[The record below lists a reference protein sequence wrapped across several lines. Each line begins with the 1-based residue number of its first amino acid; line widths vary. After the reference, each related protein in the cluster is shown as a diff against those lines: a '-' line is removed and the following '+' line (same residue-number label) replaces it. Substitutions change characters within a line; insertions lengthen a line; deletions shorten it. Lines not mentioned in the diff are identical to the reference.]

1 MQSYMKGKIYRVV
14 FFLLVL
20 MSFSINVFASSSKTV
35 DVNLPDNFVRCTF
48 YATFENSIIRPT
60 ILISPDGDEYDFETD
75 LEDERTLKCTVQD
88 VKKGVWKV
96 VAYDEERDS
105 FEETEDNEN
114 VSTSDSIGKIIVT
127 VKTEEQKMENIEDN
141 IKIAKEIAGLK
152 YYWKDDSI
160 VTEWTDETVGNV
172 NVSVIDSKTL
182 KVLGRET
189 IKDRYYELP
198 IDQKLEEI
206 IVSIT
211 PATSANIKGAEMQY
225 VVKVENNPDA
235 TVSFEEIEYTN
246 KDNVQAKVTLNQPY
260 SLLFINNGNVV
271 GKTGVLKIG
280 THDIEVPTVI
290 GENNVLVYVVD
301 EHGNMRSAQTNF
313 VKDIEPPILKISNDI
328 DGISTYGDEITFSGI
343 VEEYD
348 FLIFRNEN
356 VSVEWDG
363 TFTITAKLKEGTNK
377 LEVVASDKAGNETAY
392 IANVSMIVKE
402 PFTIPWQMAA
412 FIGLVISLI
421 VFFLIKRRFGF
432 SIKLPKGS
440 SNSQNGEKVV
450 IKSKS
455 SILDIIWLVTLVSF
469 VIIMTGFV
477 LQVGVVES
485 KSMEPAIMIGE
496 ITVTNKLAYVKRE
509 PERGDVVTFKSKE
522 NGNAIYTKR
531 IIGLH
536 GDSIRFYSGYV
547 VINDLVCDE
556 TEYLLLDVE
565 TNCMNTYEVP
575 ENCYFML
582 GDNRDNSF
590 DSRHWDN
597 PYISKDDICGEM
609 ILHTDI
615 ITKVKNLIGK

>member
-1 MQSYMKGKIYRVV
+1 MKRKIYRVA

-35 DVNLPDNFVRCTF
+35 DVNLPDSFVRCTF
-48 YATFENSIIRPT
+48 YATFENGIVRPT

-88 VKKGVWKV
+88 VNKGIWKV
-96 VAYDEERDS
+96 VAYDEESDS
-105 FEETEDNEN
+105 FDEVDDNEN

-127 VKTEEQKMENIEDN
+127 VKTEEQKIENIEDN

-172 NVSVIDSKTL
+172 NISVIDSKTL

-189 IKDRYYELP
+189 IKGRYYELP
-198 IDQKLEEI
+198 IDQTLEEI
-206 IVSIT
+206 IISIT
-211 PATSANIKGAEMQY
+211 PATSVNIKGAELQY

-246 KDNVQAKVTLNQPY
+246 KDSVQAKVTLNQPY
-260 SLLFINNGNVV
+260 SLLYVNNGNVV
-271 GKTGVLKIG
+271 GKTEVLEIG
-280 THDIEVPTVI
+280 THDIEVPTVV
-290 GENNVLVYVVD
+290 GENNMFVYVVD
-301 EHGNMRSAQTNF
+301 EQGNMRSTQTNF
-313 VKDIEPPILKISNDI
+313 IKDIEPPVLKISNDI
-328 DGISTYGDEITFSGI
+328 DGIATYGNEITFSGV

-356 VSVEWDG
+356 VEVEWDG
-363 TFTITAKLKEGTNK
+363 NFTITASLKEGSNK
-377 LEVVASDKAGNETAY
+377 LEVVASDKAGNETTY

-402 PFTIPWQMAA
+402 PFSIPWQLAVLV
-412 FIGLVISLI
+412 GLIIFLI
-421 VFFLIKRRFGF
+421 VFFLLKRRFGF
-432 SIKLPKGS
+432 SIKIPKGS
-440 SNSQNGEKVV
+440 SDSKNNEKIV
-450 IKSKS
+450 IKPKS
-455 SILDIIWLVTLVSF
+455 NIFDIIWLVVLISF
-469 VIIMTGFV
+469 VIIITGFV

-485 KSMEPAIMIGE
+485 ASMEPAIMTGE

-509 PERGDVVTFKSKE
+509 PERGDIVTFISKE
-522 NGNAIYTKR
+522 NGNAVNTKR
-531 IIGLH
+531 IIGIP

-565 TNCMNTYEVP
+565 TNCMNTFEVP
-575 ENCYFML
+575 EDCYFML

-597 PYISKDDICGEM
+597 PYISKDDICGEL

-615 ITKVKNLIGK
+615 ITKIKNLIGEYKY